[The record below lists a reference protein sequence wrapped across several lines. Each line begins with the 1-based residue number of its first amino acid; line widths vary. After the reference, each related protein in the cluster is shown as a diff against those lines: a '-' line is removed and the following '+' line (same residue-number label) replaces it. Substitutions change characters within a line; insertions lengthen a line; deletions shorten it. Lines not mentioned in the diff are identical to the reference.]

1 MGGGRPLLCRGPFNG
16 ATVHLSLEILES
28 HETPAAESSAQPI
41 ESGYESD
48 ASYIS
53 LPSSVIDTRTG
64 MFSVQLGVFLPH
76 HRILTKL
83 ISLEYCCTLLINR

>member
-16 ATVHLSLEILES
+16 TAVHLSREIFES
-28 HETPAAESSAQPI
+28 YETPAAESSAQPI
-41 ESGYESD
+41 GPGYESD

-64 MFSVQLGVFLPH
+64 VQLDVFLPH
-76 HRILTKL
+76 HWLGYTK
-83 ISLEYCCTLLINR
+83 